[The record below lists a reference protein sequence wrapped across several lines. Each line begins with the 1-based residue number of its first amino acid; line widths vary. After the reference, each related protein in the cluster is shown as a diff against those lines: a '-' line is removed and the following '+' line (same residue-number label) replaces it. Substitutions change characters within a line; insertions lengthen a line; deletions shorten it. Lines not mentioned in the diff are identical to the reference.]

1 MLFAI
6 PYFANQAFIVEYA
19 AAKHAHVI
27 VSLFFPCYALTLLVS
42 RILLRNWFDTKSFL
56 FFMITGTVCQVLM
69 LGSLAAMANNWFI
82 VFAGIATV
90 GAYGMMSSITQAKAV
105 VIAGKARSGMA
116 NTTYYA
122 GIDLGMFLGP
132 LIGGFLYGGLPIS
145 WFYPALL
152 VTMPL
157 AWAVYIPFHRMHG
170 ARKDI

>member
-6 PYFANQAFIVEYA
+6 PYFANQSFIVEYA

-27 VSLFFPCYALTLLVS
+27 VSLFFPCYALTLLGS

-56 FFMITGTVCQVLM
+56 FFMVTGPVCQVHM
-69 LGSLAAMANNWFI
+69 LGSLALMTK
-82 VFAGIATV
+82 FAGIATV
-90 GAYGMMSSITQAKAV
+90 GAYGMMISITQAKAV

-122 GIDLGMFLGP
+122 VIDLGIFLGP
-132 LIGGFLYGGLPIS
+132 LIGCFLYGGLPIS

-170 ARKDI
+170 PRKEI